1 MHYTM
6 IVNQVDISRCL
17 QRILNINHLRTVRSL
32 REVVSCH
39 ISFSRNTGAPA
50 FALDHFA
57 LPLFLDYT
65 VLEGSHPKRYK
76 KAAPSFTPSHPLPVA
91 VSHTSAAKA
100 LSHQTLPKRQHAHHE
115 HAAHGRGRSGAHGP
129 ADTAKSVSHGFCQSC
144 SHQSQKI
151 AIITCPFRAR
161 IAFSRCVVSA
171 KYNQTCWKL
180 LVLTC
185 NDIPT
190 ESPPLRQSG

>member
-100 LSHQTLPKRQHAHHE
+100 LSHQTL
-115 HAAHGRGRSGAHGP
+115 
-129 ADTAKSVSHGFCQSC
+129 QSA
-144 SHQSQKI
+144 STLTTSTPRM
-151 AIITCPFRAR
+151 AEDVRAR
-161 IAFSRCVVSA
+161 MAQRTRPKCVPRFLS
-171 KYNQTCWKL
+171 KL
-180 LVLTC
+180 
-185 NDIPT
+185 
-190 ESPPLRQSG
+190 QSSEPKNSNNYMSF